1 MQKLQKKCRKLTE
14 VLSWAIR
21 KEAVS
26 LTQKCKVKQEV
37 QLVLIGTAISYT
49 ENLTKI
55 INEGG
60 YPKQSIF
67 SVDRSV
73 ILIAT
78 QEKSVTGY
86 KSSKDLLALLL
97 RTNAVGDF

>member
-1 MQKLQKKCRKLTE
+1 MKKLQKK
-14 VLSWAIR
+14 
-21 KEAVS
+21 
-26 LTQKCKVKQEV
+26 KQEV
-37 QLVLIGTAISYT
+37 NRGSLASYKERSCLFNTKVQGEAGSPACINRTAISYT

-73 ILIAT
+73 ILIARRGKVSDWL
-78 QEKSVTGY
+78 QIFKEIYWLSC
-86 KSSKDLLALLL
+86 
-97 RTNAVGDF
+97 